1 MRKWTAGG
9 VAALLVVAAVVL
21 GVRWWQ
27 SSQTADFERAV
38 GLAPADAQR
47 LTFTD
52 WAGVRRELKAD
63 LDADSSRTEVA
74 DFLADAFDAD
84 LSPMSALVASA
95 ETLHEEYGF
104 SPATLDWELLSQ
116 SEAGAAVIMRL
127 PDDTDVAAL
136 EDRLA
141 ELGYQRPEDDT
152 GVWLG
157 GTDLV
162 ARIGTL
168 TPELQFLAVDA
179 AQRLV
184 VASDTEAYAE
194 LAMRTVAGDAAPVSG
209 LEPVVDA
216 VGAEAE
222 PLAAAVFDGP
232 QVCSALAMTSADP
245 TDQDEA
251 GELVAAAG
259 EVNPLTGFAMA
270 VEPSLDVRVAMSFE
284 NDDQART
291 NADSRSTL
299 ASGPAPGQGGDFTD
313 RFRLGEVT
321 AEDGVVS
328 MALRPRPGQYLL
340 SDLTSGPVLFATC

>member
-1 MRKWTAGG
+1 VRKWTAAG

-27 SSQTADFERAV
+27 SSQTTDFERAV
-38 GLAPADAQR
+38 GLAPADGQR

-63 LDADSSRTEVA
+63 LDPHSSSTEVT

-84 LSPMSALVASA
+84 LSPMSALVAST

-127 PDDTDVAAL
+127 PDDTDLAAL

-141 ELGYQRPEDDT
+141 DLGYQRPEADT

-157 GTDLV
+157 GSDLL
-162 ARIGTL
+162 AGIGTL
-168 TPELQFLAVDA
+168 TPELQYLAVDA
-179 AQRLV
+179 DQQLV

-194 LAMRTVAGDAAPVSG
+194 RAMRTVAGDADPVSG

-216 VGAEAE
+216 VGADGE

-232 QVCSALAMTSADP
+232 QVCSALAMSSADP
-245 TDQDEA
+245 ADQDQA
-251 GELVAAAG
+251 SELIAAAG

-270 VEPSLDVRVAMSFE
+270 VQPSLDVRVAMSFD
-284 NDDQART
+284 NDDQARA

-313 RFRLGEVT
+313 RFRLGEVS
-321 AEDGVVS
+321 AEDGVVT